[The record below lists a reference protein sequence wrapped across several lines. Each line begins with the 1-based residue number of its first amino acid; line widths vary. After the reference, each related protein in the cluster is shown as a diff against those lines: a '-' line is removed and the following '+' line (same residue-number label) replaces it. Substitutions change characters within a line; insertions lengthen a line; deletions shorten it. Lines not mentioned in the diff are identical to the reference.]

1 MEIRAGTSGYSY
13 KEWKG
18 SFYPA
23 KIAPS
28 EMLAYYAE
36 RLSAVEINNTF
47 YRMPRREVV
56 ESWARSVPETFRFAV
71 KVSQRITHRKRLAD
85 VEEELD
91 YLLDQLAPLG
101 PRLGLLLVQL
111 PPNLPADLARLERFL
126 DHLAAR
132 ARAAFE
138 FRHASW
144 LAEPVLA
151 CLRDRGAALVA
162 SETDEAPAALHE
174 TARFGYLRLRRTD
187 YRAGDLADW
196 LARVRALAWDEAYVF
211 FKHEVSGPALAAE
224 FAALA
229 QRGRAISVRP
239 ADRAREA
246 G

>member
-1 MEIRAGTSGYSY
+1 MEVRAGTSGYSY

-18 SFYPA
+18 HFYPA
-23 KIAPS
+23 KLAAS
-28 EMLAYYAE
+28 EMLAYYAS

-56 ESWARSVPETFRFAV
+56 ESWARSVPESFRFAV
-71 KVSQRITHRKRLAD
+71 KVSQRITHRKRL
-85 VEEELD
+85 VEVEDDLD
-91 YLLDQLAPLG
+91 FLLEQLAPLG
-101 PRLGLLLVQL
+101 ARLGLLLVQL
-111 PPNLPADLARLERFL
+111 PPNLPVNLGRLERFL

-132 ARAAFE
+132 VRAAFE

-144 LAEPVLA
+144 LDEPVLT
-151 CLRDRGAALVA
+151 CLRERGAALVA

-187 YRAGDLADW
+187 YQPGDLAAW
-196 LARVRALAWDEAYVF
+196 VARVRPLAWEEAYVF
-211 FKHEVSGPALAAE
+211 FKHEASGPALAAE

-229 QRGRAISVRP
+229 RRGLAVSVRRD
-239 ADRAREA
+239 ARVREA

>member
-18 SFYPA
+18 IFYPE

-56 ESWARSVPETFRFAV
+56 EGWAHSVPESFRFAV
-71 KVSQRITHRKRLAD
+71 KVNQRITHRKRLAD
-85 VEEELD
+85 VGEELD
-91 YLLDQLAPLG
+91 YLLGQLAPLG

-111 PPNLPADLARLERFL
+111 PPNLPVDLARLERFL

-138 FRHASW
+138 FRHPSW
-144 LAEPVLA
+144 QGERVLA

-162 SETDEAPAALHE
+162 KDADEVPAALHE
-174 TARFGYLRLRRTD
+174 TARFGYLRLRRSD

-196 LARVRALAWDEAYVF
+196 YARVRASDWDEAYVF
-211 FKHEVSGPALAAE
+211 FKHEETGPALAAE
-224 FAALA
+224 FAGLA
-229 QRGRAISVRP
+229 RHGRAIRVRR
-239 ADRAREA
+239 DQRAREV